1 MAAVGYNSSK
11 LARSPFAFAF
21 AAADDVL
28 RSKGKKNGVETR
40 LNAIEDV
47 EIKLRGDMLA
57 RRPVPHLFEHV
68 RVRASRSQ
76 LSSFSRL

>member
-11 LARSPFAFAF
+11 PAPSLPPFAF

-28 RSKGKKNGVETR
+28 RSEGKKNGVEMR

-47 EIKLRGDMLA
+47 GMKLR
-57 RRPVPHLFEHV
+57 
-68 RVRASRSQ
+68 
-76 LSSFSRL
+76 